1 MKYGSL
7 MALLLVMVMVVTA
20 CAPVVSSPEPAAE
33 PQPTVE
39 PQPTAVPEPAAPTM
53 DIVDTAVSAGSFNT
67 LVTAVQAAG
76 LVDALKG
83 EGPFTVFAPTDEA
96 FAAVPAETLEALLAD
111 PEALSQ
117 VLLYHV
123 LSGQVLAESVSDGL
137 SAETLQGAPVAFTI
151 VDGKPMINDANI
163 IATDVLATN
172 GVIHVIDR
180 VILPPTDEP
189 AAEAPTMDIVDTAVA
204 AGSFNTLVTA
214 VQAAGLV
221 DALKGEG
228 PFTVFAPTD
237 EAFAAVPAETLEALL
252 ADPEALSQ
260 VLLYHVLSGQ
270 VLAESVTDGLSADT
284 LQGAPVA
291 FSVMDG
297 KAMINDATIVATD
310 VLATN
315 GVIHVI
321 DRVILPPAEAASED
335 ATPAASEEP
344 AMADMDIVDTAAAA
358 GNFTTLLAAAEAA
371 GLVDALRGEGPLTV
385 FAPTD
390 EAFAKLPAGT
400 LESLLADPEALADI
414 LLYHVA
420 EGKLTAKNVADR
432 GFIPTL
438 LGRPLAIT
446 AMTDGV
452 RVNEAN
458 VVAAD
463 IEASNG
469 IIHVIDTV
477 LVPAGN

>member
-53 DIVDTAVSAGSFNT
+53 DIVDTAVS
-67 LVTAVQAAG
+67 
-76 LVDALKG
+76 
-83 EGPFTVFAPTDEA
+83 
-96 FAAVPAETLEALLAD
+96 
-111 PEALSQ
+111 
-117 VLLYHV
+117 
-123 LSGQVLAESVSDGL
+123 
-137 SAETLQGAPVAFTI
+137 
-151 VDGKPMINDANI
+151 
-163 IATDVLATN
+163 
-172 GVIHVIDR
+172 
-180 VILPPTDEP
+180 
-189 AAEAPTMDIVDTAVA
+189 

-438 LGRPLAIT
+438 WAGRWRSP
-446 AMTDGV
+446 
-452 RVNEAN
+452 
-458 VVAAD
+458 
-463 IEASNG
+463 
-469 IIHVIDTV
+469 
-477 LVPAGN
+477 P

>member
-1 MKYGSL
+1 
-7 MALLLVMVMVVTA
+7 
-20 CAPVVSSPEPAAE
+20 
-33 PQPTVE
+33 
-39 PQPTAVPEPAAPTM
+39 
-53 DIVDTAVSAGSFNT
+53 
-67 LVTAVQAAG
+67 
-76 LVDALKG
+76 
-83 EGPFTVFAPTDEA
+83 
-96 FAAVPAETLEALLAD
+96 
-111 PEALSQ
+111 
-117 VLLYHV
+117 
-123 LSGQVLAESVSDGL
+123 
-137 SAETLQGAPVAFTI
+137 
-151 VDGKPMINDANI
+151 
-163 IATDVLATN
+163 
-172 GVIHVIDR
+172 
-180 VILPPTDEP
+180 
-189 AAEAPTMDIVDTAVA
+189 MDIVDTAVA

-221 DALKGEG
+221 DALKGDG

-284 LQGAPVA
+284 LQGAPVT
-291 FSVMDG
+291 FTVMDG
-297 KAMINDATIVATD
+297 KAMINDANIVATD

-321 DRVILPPAEAASED
+321 DKVILPPTDEPGAEAPTMDIVDTAVAAGSFNTLVTAVQAAGLVDALKGDGPFTVFAPPDEAFAAVPAETLEALLADPEALSQVLLYHVLSGQVLAESVTDGLSTDTLQGAPVTFAIMDGKPMINDANIIATDILATNGVIHVIDKVILPPAEAA
-335 ATPAASEEP
+335 AEEP
-344 AMADMDIVDTAAAA
+344 AMAGMDIVDTAAAA

-371 GLVDALRGEGPLTV
+371 GLVDALKGEGPLTV

-400 LESLLADPEALADI
+400 LENLLANPEALADI

-420 EGKLTAKNVADR
+420 EGRLTAKDVTER
-432 GFIPTL
+432 GFIATL
-438 LGRPLAIT
+438 LGRQLAIT
-446 AMTDGV
+446 SMRDSV
-452 RVNEAN
+452 RVNNAN

-463 IEASNG
+463 VEASNG